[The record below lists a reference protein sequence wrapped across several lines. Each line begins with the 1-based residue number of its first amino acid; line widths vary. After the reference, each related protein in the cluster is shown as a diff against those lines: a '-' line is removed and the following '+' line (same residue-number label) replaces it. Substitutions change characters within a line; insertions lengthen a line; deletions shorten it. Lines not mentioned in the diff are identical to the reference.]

1 MAEAKKRKNCIS
13 CEGEVIGW
21 NVFKD
26 LLKVAHQLSNG
37 IKKGEVSRALI
48 FKLEQLFTEYSVEHY
63 WSVTRHRLKY
73 VLSKHMAK
81 EEERRASQRLDQLEK
96 TYLQELTILF
106 PMMRALTWLVE
117 KYTRKE
123 VVA

>member
-1 MAEAKKRKNCIS
+1 M
-13 CEGEVIGW
+13 
-21 NVFKD
+21 
-26 LLKVAHQLSNG
+26 SNG